1 MVSINKS
8 FLYGITFAS
17 LTWIISIYLY
27 THIQTYGNHST
38 PKAATEVFRNRVD
51 DNYKHDKKK
60 TFMSKDYYKKN
71 QFKTFNSQALVKKLQ
86 PKITHSGNTSN
97 VLEQGMLM
105 FSLNFCGKSTK

>member
-38 PKAATEVFRNRVD
+38 PKAATEVFRNRL
-51 DNYKHDKKK
+51 DNDYIHDKKK
-60 TFMSKDYYKKN
+60 TSLDKDYFKKN
-71 QFKTFNSQALVKKLQ
+71 QFKNFNSKALVKKLQ
-86 PKITHSGNTSN
+86 PKIKHSGNFTD
-97 VLEQGMLM
+97 VLEQGMHTLRLL
-105 FSLNFCGKSTK
+105 FS

>member
-27 THIQTYGNHST
+27 THIQTYGNLST
-38 PKAATEVFRNRVD
+38 PKAATEVLRNRL
-51 DNYKHDKKK
+51 DNDYIHDKKN

-71 QFKTFNSQALVKKLQ
+71 QFKNFNSQALVKKLQ
-86 PKITHSGNTSN
+86 PNIKLSGNSSN
-97 VLEQGMLM
+97 VLERGMW
-105 FSLNFCGKSTK
+105 TIP